1 MVSHLINS
9 SPSLHCDTDFLHV
22 NKGLPISTATWVIN
36 LWGLGGGCGVIAG
49 GAFGQLLY
57 NRRRWTMPIFIG
69 STVASA
75 ALPIWWLTN
84 ADLVLAP
91 LGLVLVIAWLGGLLA
106 STAAPNIRAVLTN
119 CNEPE
124 TRGVAL
130 ALQTMMDD
138 VGKGL
143 GPGAVAVLI
152 SRMGRQTAFNV
163 SIFGWLPC
171 GGLLAACCL
180 AIAQDED
187 SMQHRLTMKVHKL
200 GKEHN
205 ENEAIQLAE

>member
-1 MVSHLINS
+1 M
-9 SPSLHCDTDFLHV
+9 
-22 NKGLPISTATWVIN
+22 IN

-49 GAFGQLLY
+49 GALGQWLY
-57 NRRRWTMPIFIG
+57 NWRRWTMPIFIG

-91 LGLVLVIAWLGGLLA
+91 LGLVLVLAWLGGLLA

-163 SIFGWLPC
+163 AILGWLPC
-171 GGLLAACCL
+171 GGLLAACCS

-187 SMQHRLTMKVHKL
+187 AMQHRLTMKVNKL
-200 GKEHN
+200 SMEHD